1 MDQSIE
7 TLEEQFK
14 EDALIVEY
22 AIEQIKVDK
31 LRISQLANYNENLK
45 STFDAEVQKTAMKI
59 LDSSAT
65 GMNDGGGSLVYN
77 RN

>member
-1 MDQSIE
+1 MNDTIE
-7 TLEEQFK
+7 KLQDQFK
-14 EDALIVEY
+14 EDSLVVEY

-59 LDSSAT
+59 LDSTAT
-65 GMNDGGGSLVYN
+65 GMNDGGGTLTY
-77 RN
+77 RNN